1 MHHVAIAMDR
11 MSASTPMVAALVFVV
26 MDLQE
31 INVLHVSWNGSFTD
45 VVFNFFVFRLLL
57 VFFFLKI

>member
-26 MDLQE
+26 MDIQE
-31 INVLHVSWNGSFTD
+31 INVLSVSWIASFTD
-45 VVFNFFVFRLLL
+45 IVF
-57 VFFFLKI
+57 